1 MHFIAPNDSNKS
13 HNTNSSMAFSL
24 HDNSHSALARD
35 MDDLLQANQ
44 NLKQYITSYPFVCHF
59 ASIGLY
65 GHARIAISHLQILNH
80 FIHNNASMDYAFVF
94 DDDPKLI
101 NDFLMTKTVTAAIK
115 RCGHGI
121 FYEICQ
127 QGSHISSNDG
137 AIHVLFGWGMYG
149 QVWTQAAVKR
159 VFNPID
165 IVIMK

>member
-1 MHFIAPNDSNKS
+1 
-13 HNTNSSMAFSL
+13 MAFSL

-80 FIHNNASMDYAFVF
+80 LIHNNASMDYTFVF
-94 DDDPKLI
+94 EDDPKLI

-115 RCGHGI
+115 GCGHGI
-121 FYEICQ
+121 FFMKSVNKAATYPPMMVQSMFSLDGECTAKSGPKQ
-127 QGSHISSNDG
+127 QSKECSIPL
-137 AIHVLFGWGMYG
+137 IL
-149 QVWTQAAVKR
+149 
-159 VFNPID
+159 
-165 IVIMK
+165 